1 MINTNN
7 DSMSEIKDTKD
18 KSEAEPDEDGGFYLH
33 DFLKISDPETGEII
47 TQGRA

>member
-7 DSMSEIKDTKD
+7 DPISEKQDSQD
-18 KSEAEPDEDGGFYLH
+18 KNQTEPDEDGGFYLH

>member
-7 DSMSEIKDTKD
+7 NSMSEVQEQQNKNTP
-18 KSEAEPDEDGGFYLH
+18 EPDEDGGFYLQ
-33 DFLKISDPETGEII
+33 DFLKISDPESGEII

>member
-7 DSMSEIKDTKD
+7 DSMSETKDTQD
-18 KSEAEPDEDGGFYLH
+18 KIATEPDEDGGFYLQ